1 MDIEKAFASEFV
13 NLVSRV
19 KKEFDKVDWHF
30 THK

>member
-1 MDIEKAFASEFV
+1 MDIEKAFAREFV
-13 NLVSRV
+13 NVVVPV